1 MTDRWARWLLHDRHG
16 GDAAARERLLAQLAP
31 IRDRVLDGA
40 ELGGDETVLDLGCGD
55 GLIGFAALER
65 LSARGAVI
73 FSDVSAPLVQR
84 CREIATE
91 LGELDRCRFLVTSAA
106 RLDAVDDASVDAV
119 TARSV
124 LIYLDREGKRRTLAE
139 ARRVLRPGG
148 RLSVFEPINRFSFP
162 EPRDRLLGLDSG
174 PVQEL
179 AAKVKARMEE
189 HTAGSPLLDFD
200 ERDLFDWAEG
210 TGFQRLRLTLE
221 AEVSHDMVAPTRD
234 WDALLA
240 SSGNPLSPTLG
251 ELIEAA
257 LTREEAQR
265 LERHLRPLVEAGEGV
280 MRLAVAYLRAS

>member
-1 MTDRWARWLLHDRHG
+1 MTDRLARWLLHDRHG

-31 IRDRVLDGA
+31 IRDRMLDGA

-55 GLIGFAALER
+55 GLIGFGALER
-65 LSARGAVI
+65 LSARGVVI

-84 CREIATE
+84 CREIAAE

-124 LIYLDREGKRRTLAE
+124 LIYLDREGKQRTLAE

-148 RLSVFEPINRFSFP
+148 RLSLFEPINRFSFP
-162 EPRDRLLGLDSG
+162 EPPDRLLGFDIG

-179 AAKVKARMEE
+179 AAKVKARWQE
-189 HTAGSPLLDFD
+189 HAAGSPLLDFD
-200 ERDLFDWAEG
+200 ERDLFDWAEA

-221 AEVSHDMVAPTRD
+221 AQVSHDTVAPTRD

-265 LERHLRPLVEAGEGV
+265 LEGHLRPLVEAGEGV
-280 MRLAVAYLRAS
+280 TRLAVAYLRAS